1 MRFGSV
7 CLEAIGYCIPEEIVT
22 SAQLEQELAEAFA
35 SLGFSPGRLEQLT
48 GVRERRLWPVGTRPS
63 SLAAKAGQEVLAK
76 SGVDPGKIDLL
87 IHTGV
92 CRDAL
97 EPATAA
103 VVHQLLGL
111 DPHCQAFDLSNACLG
126 FLHGI
131 TTAASLIELGQIE
144 YALIVSGENAG
155 PIYTDTIAHLRQNP
169 RGEEVRNNLASL
181 TLGSAGIALLL
192 CHTRLATTGHRLLGG
207 MFQIDSLGA
216 NLCTG
221 YGDIFHQR
229 MTTDTAEMMRQGLE
243 LSQITWELFKRELA
257 WEQNTPDFVLNHQVS
272 RVHQEKAFKA
282 LGLPEEKTYS
292 NLYRFGNTG
301 SAAVALELALG
312 WEQGLFKPED
322 RIALLGIGSG
332 LGCLMLG
339 IEW

>member
-7 CLEAIGYCIPEEIVT
+7 CLEAIGYCLPEEILT
-22 SAQLEQELAEAFA
+22 SAQLEHDLAEAFS
-35 SLGFSPGRLEQLT
+35 SLGFAPGRLEQLT

-63 SLAAKAGQEVLAK
+63 SLAAQAGREVLAK
-76 SGVDPGKIDLL
+76 TALDPRKIDLL

-126 FLHGI
+126 FLNGLI
-131 TTAASLIELGQIE
+131 TAASLIEVGQIE
-144 YALIVSGENAG
+144 YALVVSGENAG
-155 PIYTDTIAHLRQNP
+155 PIYTDTIAHLKQNP
-169 RGEEVRNNLASL
+169 TADEVRSNLASL

-192 CHTRLATTGHRLLGG
+192 CHQRHSRSGHRLLGG
-207 MFQIDSLGA
+207 MFQIDSSGSS
-216 NLCTG
+216 LCTG

-229 MTTDTAEMMRQGLE
+229 MRTDTAEMMRQGLA
-243 LSQITWELFKRELA
+243 LSQITWELFKRELS
-257 WEQNTPDFVLNHQVS
+257 WQQDTPDYVLNHQVS
-272 RVHQEKAFKA
+272 RVHQEKAFMA

-292 NLYRFGNTG
+292 NLYRYGNTG
-301 SAAVALELALG
+301 SVAVPLELALG
-312 WEQGLFKPED
+312 WEQGLFKPKD

-339 IEW
+339 LEW